1 MTCRPLGAQLPGYTG
16 FVPKM
21 QNNFAQTF
29 SASTRVAMA
38 TLPVTTVETMTNDFR
53 RNRRT
58 LRTNSPLPGTGF
70 LGIVGDANDL
80 EDTNG
85 VSFRVYA
92 QGGPVNL
99 GAYYQDSAR
108 KVERMRET
116 APKLLMQR
124 KNPVRNMSQIPFGDA
139 FYYVGKH
146 MYSTTMQESY
156 SEDLLPPP
164 PEPEHAAMDRSESS
178 LTKMSTG

>member
-1 MTCRPLGAQLPGYTG
+1 
-16 FVPKM
+16 M

-38 TLPVTTVETMTNDFR
+38 TRPVTQVETMTNDFK

-70 LGIVGDANDL
+70 LGVVGDAM
-80 EDTNG
+80 EDTHG
-85 VSFRVYA
+85 QAFRMYA

-99 GAYYQDSAR
+99 GAYYKDSAR
-108 KVERMRET
+108 RVERMRET
-116 APKLLMQR
+116 APKMLMQQ

-164 PEPEHAAMDRSESS
+164 PDPVMDRPDSS
-178 LTKMSTG
+178 ALSG